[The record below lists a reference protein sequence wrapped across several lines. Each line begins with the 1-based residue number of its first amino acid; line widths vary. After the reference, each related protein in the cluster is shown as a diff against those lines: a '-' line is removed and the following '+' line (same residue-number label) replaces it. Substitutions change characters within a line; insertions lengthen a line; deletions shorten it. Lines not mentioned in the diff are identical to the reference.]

1 MGKKILF
8 WAFSLVLLASAS
20 AQALT
25 MVSVAADNVNLRS
38 GPGDKYP
45 VVWTLN
51 VGFPLSILEDQGDWC
66 KVEDFEGDTGWIRKD
81 LIERKPHMIV
91 KAEKANVRSGPS
103 DRYKLI
109 GKANRGVVFQ
119 TLKVKEKWVQV
130 KHGKGLT
137 GWVSR
142 SLLWGW

>member
-8 WAFSLVLLASAS
+8 WALSLVLLVSAS

-38 GPGDKYP
+38 GPGEKYP
-45 VVWTLN
+45 VVWTLG
-51 VGFPLSILEDQGDWC
+51 VGFPLSVLEERGDWWR
-66 KVEDFEGDTGWIRKD
+66 VEDFEGDTGWVSKD

-91 KAEKANVRSGPS
+91 KVEKANIRSGPS
-103 DRYKLI
+103 ERYQLV

-119 TLKVKEKWVQV
+119 TLKVKDKWVQV